1 MVSIRIT
8 KTQAR
13 RFMLNY
19 HGLYGDRLPMGK
31 KGILEY
37 VRRVGCIQYDPL
49 NIVGHN
55 QELVLQ
61 SRIDGFKPV
70 LLQELLYKD
79 RLLLDGWD
87 KVMSIYLTS
96 DWPYFSRYRASRLE
110 WLGSPEKPVVPFLP
124 LVRNELEQRGPL
136 SSIDLEYDQTVQW
149 PWGPTRVSRAALESM
164 WFWGEL
170 IIHHKVNT
178 RKYYDF
184 AGRYLPEDL
193 LNAPDPN
200 ETFERYRDWRICRR
214 IGGTGFLWDRP
225 GDAWLEIP
233 GTKTP
238 ERRESIQRLLAEGI
252 LSEINVEGVKAP
264 LYMRTC
270 DMPVLDE
277 IMYEQTTEAF
287 SSVNSTGAA
296 NAAEI
301 PDAAETAHAAGIPG
315 AAEAPD
321 CAETTDTVETAD
333 GRKGFRVPSP
343 RACILAPL
351 DNLLWDRKLAKEIF
365 DFDYRWEVYKPQSE
379 RSYGYYVLPVLY
391 ADRFIARFEPGFDKK
406 SKTLVI
412 KNWWWEAGV
421 KPTKLMQRRLVKC
434 FRLFSEYLGADNIE
448 MPRDGSGN
456 TDDSIACWLKNV

>member
-1 MVSIRIT
+1 
-8 KTQAR
+8 
-13 RFMLNY
+13 MLKY
-19 HGLYGDRLPMGK
+19 HGLYGNRLPRGK

-37 VRRVGCIQYDPL
+37 MRRVGCIQYDPL

-61 SRIDGFKPV
+61 SRIDGFRPAM
-70 LLQELLYKD
+70 LQELLYKD

-110 WLGSPEKPVVPFLP
+110 WLGSPDKPVVPFLP

-164 WFWGEL
+164 WFWGEV

-184 AGRYLPEDL
+184 ACRYLPEDL

-200 ETFERYRDWRICRR
+200 ETFERYRDWRISRR
-214 IGGTGFLWDRP
+214 IGGTGLLWDRP

-238 ERRESIQRLLAEGI
+238 ERRESIQRLLGEGT

-264 LYMRTC
+264 LYMRTS

-277 IMYEQTTEAF
+277 IVY
-287 SSVNSTGAA
+287 
-296 NAAEI
+296 
-301 PDAAETAHAAGIPG
+301 
-315 AAEAPD
+315 
-321 CAETTDTVETAD
+321 ETAD
-333 GRKGFRVPSP
+333 GRKGFRAPSP
-343 RACILAPL
+343 RAHILAPL
-351 DNLLWDRKLAKEIF
+351 DNLLWDRKLVKEMF

-391 ADRFIARFEPGFDKK
+391 GDRFIARFEPGFDKK

-421 KPTKLMQRRLVKC
+421 KPTKPIQRRLAKC
-434 FRLFSEYLGADNIE
+434 FSLFSEYLGADNIG

-456 TDDSIACWLKNV
+456 TDDSIACWLKEI